1 MLNFRKRKEIVI
13 NQPETTESKPE
24 SKEIVI
30 RIEPLLADKIKIL
43 DDYYQWLFDNELD
56 ARDATAYILYKQKL
70 FKEEKLKGNEK
81 VWWY

>member
-56 ARDATAYILYKQKL
+56 GRDATAYILYKQKL

-81 VWWY
+81 V

>member
-13 NQPETTESKPE
+13 NQPETTESKLE

-81 VWWY
+81 V

>member
-81 VWWY
+81 V

>member
-24 SKEIVI
+24 TKEIVV

-81 VWWY
+81 I

>member
-24 SKEIVI
+24 TKEIVV

-43 DDYYQWLFDNELD
+43 DDYYQWLFDNEFD
-56 ARDATAYILYKQKL
+56 ARDATAYITYKQKL

-81 VWWY
+81 V